1 MISIRIETSYKDKS
15 SLRQLLKKAVLET
28 YAAQSLSTNSEMSI
42 IVTSD
47 ERLRKLNQSYRGI
60 DTPTDVLSF
69 PAGDIDPETGNI
81 YLGDI
86 IISLQRANQQ
96 ALNTGH
102 PVEAE
107 LQLLVIHGTLHLIG
121 FDHVQANEKDKMW
134 AAQIFVLEKLSLQG
148 IQPTED

>member
-1 MISIRIETSYKDKS
+1 MISVRIEAPYKEKS
-15 SLRQLLKKAVLET
+15 SLRQLLKKAVWET
-28 YAAQSLSTNSEMSI
+28 YAAQSLPTNSEMSI

-47 ERLRKLNQSYRGI
+47 ERLRELNRSYRGI

-69 PAGDIDPETGNI
+69 PAGEIDPETGNV

-86 IISLQRANQQ
+86 IISLQRANHQ

-102 PVEAE
+102 SVEAE

-121 FDHVQANEKDKMW
+121 FDHLQANEKDKMW
-134 AAQIFVLEKLSLQG
+134 AAQIFVLEKLGLQG

>member
-102 PVEAE
+102 RVEAE

-134 AAQIFVLEKLSLQG
+134 AAQIFVLEKLGLQG